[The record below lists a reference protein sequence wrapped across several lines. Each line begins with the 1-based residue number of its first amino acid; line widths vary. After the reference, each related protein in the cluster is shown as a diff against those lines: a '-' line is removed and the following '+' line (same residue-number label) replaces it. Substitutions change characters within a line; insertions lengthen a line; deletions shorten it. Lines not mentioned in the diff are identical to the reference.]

1 MAKATRSE
9 LYLRKLNKFLTV
21 EEYNDPVKSERIR
34 AAFWAGAS
42 AARSLVE
49 SMKKAKKMKP

>member
-21 EEYNDPVKSERIR
+21 EEYNDPVKSARIR
-34 AAFWAGAS
+34 SAFWAGAS
-42 AARSLVE
+42 AARSLAE
-49 SMKKAKKMKP
+49 SMKKARKRKP